1 MPAHARLGRDGTPT
15 DGARLAGC
23 PYCLQASRLKYL
35 AEAFRI
41 PVLVTNQVTTQW
53 GEAAAFG
60 SGGGGGG
67 GSEGH
72 LTAALG
78 TLWAHA
84 VNTRLVLESLAG
96 GQGGVGGRGCFA
108 GRSCCC
114 RRCRH
119 RRCDFPSAAGHSLT
133 DHATL
138 LYPESFCWPPPAG
151 TRFLK
156 VAKSPAAPPTA
167 FAYAVTEGGLEE
179 LPGVEPP
186 PPQQHQHQQH
196 QQQQQRGGVLG
207 MHIANEMDYEAP
219 PPLQRL

>member
-1 MPAHARLGRDGTPT
+1 M
-15 DGARLAGC
+15 
-23 PYCLQASRLKYL
+23 
-35 AEAFRI
+35 
-41 PVLVTNQVTTQW
+41 
-53 GEAAAFG
+53 
-60 SGGGGGG
+60 
-67 GSEGH
+67 
-72 LTAALG
+72 
-78 TLWAHA
+78 
-84 VNTRLVLESLAG
+84 
-96 GQGGVGGRGCFA
+96 
-108 GRSCCC
+108 
-114 RRCRH
+114 
-119 RRCDFPSAAGHSLT
+119 T

-219 PPLQRL
+219 PPLQRLSAAEAARAVREAEKARLARARHLALTL